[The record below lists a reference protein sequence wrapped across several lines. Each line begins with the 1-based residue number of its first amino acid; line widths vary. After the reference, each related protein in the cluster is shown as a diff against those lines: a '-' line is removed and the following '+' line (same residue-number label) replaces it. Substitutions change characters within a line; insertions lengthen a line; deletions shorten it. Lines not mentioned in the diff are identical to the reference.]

1 MFRPDPNQVALE
13 QTGRKE
19 MEQFFMRRGSA
30 VTYLLARRRAWFAA
44 IADTSR
50 GNIEMESREIEQIE
64 RLILDVRAGRVRA
77 FELTR
82 PKRVA
87 IFVTD

>member
-1 MFRPDPNQVALE
+1 MTLLTVRA
-13 QTGRKE
+13 TGQIRS
-19 MEQFFMRRGSA
+19 RSTGSGRGSA

-77 FELTR
+77 FELTQ

>member
-1 MFRPDPNQVALE
+1 
-13 QTGRKE
+13 

-30 VTYLLARRRAWFAA
+30 VTYLLARRRAWFAT
-44 IADTSR
+44 IADAPS
-50 GNIEMESREIEQIE
+50 GNIEMELSEIERIE

-87 IFVTD
+87 VFVTD